1 MIKFDKDTIIEKFK
15 SGAWMDKAQSCLKT
29 PDSLK
34 KLSDDL
40 SGYMNKDG
48 LKNVQSQLVQLYDYV
63 KQLLTKGYYD
73 YKDHTLVLII
83 AVIIYVVSPIDLIPD
98 YLPAVGLIDDS
109 ALVGWLFQKLGD
121 KLNRQSQPIHT
132 RNGTGKDKGYRET
145 FGLNVAETAMFGQF
159 LSVSPPTFDL
169 ENTK

>member
-1 MIKFDKDTIIEKFK
+1 MIKFDKETIIEKFK
-15 SGAWMDKAQSCLKT
+15 SGEWMDKAQSCLKS

-34 KLSDDL
+34 KLSDEL

-63 KQLLTKGYYD
+63 KLLLTKGYYD

-121 KLNRQSQPIHT
+121 KLNQSIQEMEQEKT
-132 RNGTGKDKGYRET
+132 KDTEK
-145 FGLNVAETAMFGQF
+145 L
-159 LSVSPPTFDL
+159 LD
-169 ENTK
+169 

>member
-1 MIKFDKDTIIEKFK
+1 MIKFDKETIIEKFK
-15 SGAWMDKAQSCLKT
+15 SGEWMDKAQSCLKT

-34 KLSDDL
+34 KLSDEL

-121 KLNRQSQPIHT
+121 KLNQSIQEMEQEKT
-132 RNGTGKDKGYRET
+132 KDTEK
-145 FGLNVAETAMFGQF
+145 L
-159 LSVSPPTFDL
+159 LD
-169 ENTK
+169 

>member
-1 MIKFDKDTIIEKFK
+1 MIKFDKETIIEKFK
-15 SGAWMDKAQSCLKT
+15 SGEWMDKAQSCLKT

-48 LKNVQSQLVQLYDYV
+48 LKNVQNQLVQLYDYV
-63 KQLLTKGYYD
+63 KLLLTKGYYD

-121 KLNRQSQPIHT
+121 KLNQSIQEMEQEKT
-132 RNGTGKDKGYRET
+132 KDTEK
-145 FGLNVAETAMFGQF
+145 L
-159 LSVSPPTFDL
+159 LD
-169 ENTK
+169 

>member
-98 YLPAVGLIDDS
+98 YFPAVGLIDDS
-109 ALVGWLFQKLGD
+109 ALVGWLFQTLGD
-121 KLNRQSQPIHT
+121 KLKKTALKIE
-132 RNGTGKDKGYRET
+132 REKT
-145 FGLNVAETAMFGQF
+145 ENPEKL
-159 LSVSPPTFDL
+159 LS
-169 ENTK
+169 

>member
-1 MIKFDKDTIIEKFK
+1 MIKFDKETIIEKFK
-15 SGAWMDKAQSCLKT
+15 SGEWMDKAQSCLKT

-63 KQLLTKGYYD
+63 KLLLTKGYYD

-121 KLNRQSQPIHT
+121 KLNQSIQEMEQEKT
-132 RNGTGKDKGYRET
+132 KDTEK
-145 FGLNVAETAMFGQF
+145 L
-159 LSVSPPTFDL
+159 LD
-169 ENTK
+169 

>member
-1 MIKFDKDTIIEKFK
+1 MIKFDKETIIEKFK
-15 SGAWMDKAQSCLKT
+15 SGEWMDKAQSCLKT

-98 YLPAVGLIDDS
+98 YLPAIGLIDDS

-121 KLNRQSQPIHT
+121 KLNQSIQEMEQEKT
-132 RNGTGKDKGYRET
+132 KDTEK
-145 FGLNVAETAMFGQF
+145 L
-159 LSVSPPTFDL
+159 LD
-169 ENTK
+169 

>member
-34 KLSDDL
+34 KLSDEL

-48 LKNVQSQLVQLYDYV
+48 LKNVQNQLVQLYDYV
-63 KQLLTKGYYD
+63 KLLLTKGYYD

-121 KLNRQSQPIHT
+121 KLNQSIQEMEQEKT
-132 RNGTGKDKGYRET
+132 KDTEK
-145 FGLNVAETAMFGQF
+145 L
-159 LSVSPPTFDL
+159 LD
-169 ENTK
+169 

>member
-1 MIKFDKDTIIEKFK
+1 MIKFDKETIIEKFK
-15 SGAWMDKAQSCLKT
+15 SDEWMDKAQSCLKT

-121 KLNRQSQPIHT
+121 KLNQSIQEMEQEKT
-132 RNGTGKDKGYRET
+132 KDTEK
-145 FGLNVAETAMFGQF
+145 L
-159 LSVSPPTFDL
+159 LD
-169 ENTK
+169 

>member
-1 MIKFDKDTIIEKFK
+1 MIKLDKETIIEKFK
-15 SGAWMDKAQSCLKT
+15 SGEWMDKAQSCLKT

-121 KLNRQSQPIHT
+121 KLNQSIQEMEQEKT
-132 RNGTGKDKGYRET
+132 KDTEK
-145 FGLNVAETAMFGQF
+145 L
-159 LSVSPPTFDL
+159 LD
-169 ENTK
+169 

>member
-1 MIKFDKDTIIEKFK
+1 MIKFDKETIIEKFK
-15 SGAWMDKAQSCLKT
+15 SGEWMDKAQSCLKT

-48 LKNVQSQLVQLYDYV
+48 LKNVQNQLVQLYDYV
-63 KQLLTKGYYD
+63 KLLLTKGYYD

-98 YLPAVGLIDDS
+98 YLPAVGLIEDS

-121 KLNRQSQPIHT
+121 KLNQSIQEMEQEKT
-132 RNGTGKDKGYRET
+132 KDTEK
-145 FGLNVAETAMFGQF
+145 L
-159 LSVSPPTFDL
+159 LD
-169 ENTK
+169 

>member
-1 MIKFDKDTIIEKFK
+1 MIKFDKETIIEKFK
-15 SGAWMDKAQSCLKT
+15 SGEWMDKAQSCLKT

-48 LKNVQSQLVQLYDYV
+48 LKNVQNQLVQLYDYV
-63 KQLLTKGYYD
+63 KLLLTKGYYD

-98 YLPAVGLIDDS
+98 YLPAIGLIDDS

-121 KLNRQSQPIHT
+121 KLNQSIQEMEQEKT
-132 RNGTGKDKGYRET
+132 KDTEK
-145 FGLNVAETAMFGQF
+145 L
-159 LSVSPPTFDL
+159 LD
-169 ENTK
+169 

>member
-121 KLNRQSQPIHT
+121 KLNQSIQEMEQEKT
-132 RNGTGKDKGYRET
+132 KDTEK
-145 FGLNVAETAMFGQF
+145 L
-159 LSVSPPTFDL
+159 LD
-169 ENTK
+169 

>member
-1 MIKFDKDTIIEKFK
+1 MIKFDKETIIEKFK
-15 SGAWMDKAQSCLKT
+15 SGEWMDKAQSCLT
-29 PDSLK
+29 PPDSLK
-34 KLSDDL
+34 KLSDEL

-121 KLNRQSQPIHT
+121 KLNQSIQEMEQEKT
-132 RNGTGKDKGYRET
+132 KDTEK
-145 FGLNVAETAMFGQF
+145 L
-159 LSVSPPTFDL
+159 LD
-169 ENTK
+169 

>member
-1 MIKFDKDTIIEKFK
+1 MIKFDKETIIEKFK
-15 SGAWMDKAQSCLKT
+15 SGEWMDKAQSCLKT

-34 KLSDDL
+34 KLSDEL

-63 KQLLTKGYYD
+63 KLLLTKGYYD

-121 KLNRQSQPIHT
+121 KLNQSIQEMEQEKT
-132 RNGTGKDKGYRET
+132 KDTEK
-145 FGLNVAETAMFGQF
+145 L
-159 LSVSPPTFDL
+159 LD
-169 ENTK
+169 

>member
-1 MIKFDKDTIIEKFK
+1 MIKFDKETIIEKFK
-15 SGAWMDKAQSCLKT
+15 SGEWMDKAQSCLKS

-40 SGYMNKDG
+40 SGYMNKDS

-63 KQLLTKGYYD
+63 KLLLTKGYYD

-121 KLNRQSQPIHT
+121 KLNQSIQEMEQEKT
-132 RNGTGKDKGYRET
+132 KDTEK
-145 FGLNVAETAMFGQF
+145 L
-159 LSVSPPTFDL
+159 LD
-169 ENTK
+169 

>member
-1 MIKFDKDTIIEKFK
+1 
-15 SGAWMDKAQSCLKT
+15 MDKAQSCLKT

-63 KQLLTKGYYD
+63 KLLLTKGYYD

-121 KLNRQSQPIHT
+121 KLNQSIQEMEQEKT
-132 RNGTGKDKGYRET
+132 KDTEK
-145 FGLNVAETAMFGQF
+145 L
-159 LSVSPPTFDL
+159 LD
-169 ENTK
+169 

>member
-1 MIKFDKDTIIEKFK
+1 MIKFDKETIIEKFK
-15 SGAWMDKAQSCLKT
+15 SGEWMDKAQSCLKS

-63 KQLLTKGYYD
+63 KLLLTKGYYD

-121 KLNRQSQPIHT
+121 KLNQSIQEMEQEKT
-132 RNGTGKDKGYRET
+132 KDTEK
-145 FGLNVAETAMFGQF
+145 L
-159 LSVSPPTFDL
+159 LD
-169 ENTK
+169 

>member
-1 MIKFDKDTIIEKFK
+1 MIKFDKETIIEKFK
-15 SGAWMDKAQSCLKT
+15 SGEWMDKAQSCLKT

-48 LKNVQSQLVQLYDYV
+48 LKNVQNQLVQLYDYV
-63 KQLLTKGYYD
+63 KLLLTKGYYD

-98 YLPAVGLIDDS
+98 YLPSIGLIDDS

-121 KLNRQSQPIHT
+121 KLNQSIQEMEQEKT
-132 RNGTGKDKGYRET
+132 KDTEK
-145 FGLNVAETAMFGQF
+145 L
-159 LSVSPPTFDL
+159 LD
-169 ENTK
+169 

>member
-15 SGAWMDKAQSCLKT
+15 SGEWMDKAQSCLKT

-48 LKNVQSQLVQLYDYV
+48 LKNVQNQLVQLYDYV
-63 KQLLTKGYYD
+63 KLLLTKGYYD

-98 YLPAVGLIDDS
+98 YLPAVGLIEDS

-121 KLNRQSQPIHT
+121 KLNQSIQEMEQEKT
-132 RNGTGKDKGYRET
+132 KDTEK
-145 FGLNVAETAMFGQF
+145 L
-159 LSVSPPTFDL
+159 LD
-169 ENTK
+169 

>member
-1 MIKFDKDTIIEKFK
+1 MIKFDKETIIEKFK
-15 SGAWMDKAQSCLKT
+15 SGEWMDKAQSCLKT

-34 KLSDDL
+34 NLSDDL

-48 LKNVQSQLVQLYDYV
+48 LKNVQNQLVQLYDYV
-63 KQLLTKGYYD
+63 KLLLTKGYYD

-121 KLNRQSQPIHT
+121 KLNQSIQEMEQEKT
-132 RNGTGKDKGYRET
+132 KDTEK
-145 FGLNVAETAMFGQF
+145 L
-159 LSVSPPTFDL
+159 LD
-169 ENTK
+169 

>member
-1 MIKFDKDTIIEKFK
+1 MIKFDKETIIEKFK
-15 SGAWMDKAQSCLKT
+15 SGEWMDKAQSCLKT

-34 KLSDDL
+34 KLSDEL

-63 KQLLTKGYYD
+63 KLLLTKGYYD

-98 YLPAVGLIDDS
+98 YLPAIGLIDDS

-121 KLNRQSQPIHT
+121 KLNQSIQEMEQEKT
-132 RNGTGKDKGYRET
+132 KDTEK
-145 FGLNVAETAMFGQF
+145 L
-159 LSVSPPTFDL
+159 LD
-169 ENTK
+169 

>member
-1 MIKFDKDTIIEKFK
+1 MIKFDKETIIEKFK
-15 SGAWMDKAQSCLKT
+15 SGEWMDKAQSCLKT

-48 LKNVQSQLVQLYDYV
+48 LKNVQNQLVQLYDYV
-63 KQLLTKGYYD
+63 KLLLTKGYYD

-98 YLPAVGLIDDS
+98 YLPAIGLIDDN

-121 KLNRQSQPIHT
+121 KLNQSIQEMEQEKT
-132 RNGTGKDKGYRET
+132 KDTEK
-145 FGLNVAETAMFGQF
+145 L
-159 LSVSPPTFDL
+159 LD
-169 ENTK
+169 

>member
-1 MIKFDKDTIIEKFK
+1 MIKFDKETIIEKFK
-15 SGAWMDKAQSCLKT
+15 SGEWMDKAQSCLKT

-34 KLSDDL
+34 KLSDEL

-48 LKNVQSQLVQLYDYV
+48 LKNVQNQLVQLYDYV
-63 KQLLTKGYYD
+63 KLLLTKGYYD

-121 KLNRQSQPIHT
+121 KLNQSIQEMEQEKT
-132 RNGTGKDKGYRET
+132 KDTEK
-145 FGLNVAETAMFGQF
+145 L
-159 LSVSPPTFDL
+159 LD
-169 ENTK
+169 

>member
-15 SGAWMDKAQSCLKT
+15 SGEWMDKAQSCLKT

-63 KQLLTKGYYD
+63 KLLLTKGYYD

-121 KLNRQSQPIHT
+121 KLNQSIQEMEQEKT
-132 RNGTGKDKGYRET
+132 KDTEK
-145 FGLNVAETAMFGQF
+145 L
-159 LSVSPPTFDL
+159 LD
-169 ENTK
+169 

>member
-1 MIKFDKDTIIEKFK
+1 
-15 SGAWMDKAQSCLKT
+15 
-29 PDSLK
+29 
-34 KLSDDL
+34 
-40 SGYMNKDG
+40 MNKDG

-121 KLNRQSQPIHT
+121 KLNQSIQEMEQEKT
-132 RNGTGKDKGYRET
+132 KDTEK
-145 FGLNVAETAMFGQF
+145 L
-159 LSVSPPTFDL
+159 LD
-169 ENTK
+169 

>member
-1 MIKFDKDTIIEKFK
+1 MIKFDKETIIEKFK

-48 LKNVQSQLVQLYDYV
+48 LKNVQNQLVQLYDYV
-63 KQLLTKGYYD
+63 KLLLTKGYYD

-98 YLPAVGLIDDS
+98 YLPAIGLIDDS

-121 KLNRQSQPIHT
+121 KLNQSIQEMEQEKT
-132 RNGTGKDKGYRET
+132 KDTEK
-145 FGLNVAETAMFGQF
+145 L
-159 LSVSPPTFDL
+159 LD
-169 ENTK
+169 

>member
-15 SGAWMDKAQSCLKT
+15 SGAWMDKAQSCLRT

-48 LKNVQSQLVQLYDYV
+48 LKNVQNQLVQLYDYV
-63 KQLLTKGYYD
+63 KLLLTKGYYD

-121 KLNRQSQPIHT
+121 KLNQSIQEMEQEKT
-132 RNGTGKDKGYRET
+132 KDTEK
-145 FGLNVAETAMFGQF
+145 L
-159 LSVSPPTFDL
+159 LD
-169 ENTK
+169 

>member
-1 MIKFDKDTIIEKFK
+1 MIKIDKETIIEKFK
-15 SGAWMDKAQSCLKT
+15 SGEWMDKAQSCLKT

-98 YLPAVGLIDDS
+98 YLPAIGLIDDS

-121 KLNRQSQPIHT
+121 KLNQSIQEMEQEKT
-132 RNGTGKDKGYRET
+132 KDTEK
-145 FGLNVAETAMFGQF
+145 L
-159 LSVSPPTFDL
+159 LD
-169 ENTK
+169 